1 MRCGAD
7 NFCVDAVRPVAAV
20 FRLPLDLQT
29 SGASNCQVLDVE
41 WSPRELMRLSAK
53 SFPSAGR
60 SVEHTMLLAVC
71 WPGSPAALDTYLQ
84 VLIGVRQ
91 F

>member
-41 WSPRELMRLSAK
+41 WSPRELMVKREELSERW
-53 SFPSAGR
+53 SVRREHNVAGC
-60 SVEHTMLLAVC
+60 LLA
-71 WPGSPAALDTYLQ
+71 GSPAALDTYLQ